1 MEEDQISKLVSVL
14 DELFKTE
21 NMAGNY
27 QLQNLLAKQ
36 QFVRISDLPSF
47 PVVSE
52 ITADTNLI
60 LEAIKQIPS
69 RVTFN
74 EEENFVLPK
83 IPHHRTTLIL
93 RDLPENATL
102 EEVKQLLSSKECGL
116 IKEVRADVNRTWFIS
131 FANEEE
137 CMKSAIWIQTK
148 AKFRGQSVRCRIKSE
163 HNQKSFFNSHN
174 SNQRF
179 VPPGGSQGSSFP
191 DPAVAYYGPS
201 KGNLPPNPAQRMN
214 YPPAAMMDDFRRRL
228 KTSYHQPPTAGE
240 ANMLHIS
247 HQTQT
252 SVRITA
258 HMKQQFASHISF
270 PPSRQQL
277 APHTSLPSRQLAA
290 ARAAQQK
297 SRMHH
302 YAHQHHY
309 MNQLAHAQQHQR
321 SAVLNGDPRLRNG
334 DPRLQSSTMR
344 LPQTTNAGA
353 YPSPPRRV
361 APRYPSGITESVLS
375 SLGDVPKEKYSRETK
390 LPSSNRMFSTP
401 PYISYNKRY
410 QKQHALSVQHP
421 QNKVPSAPPPPPNNV
436 QKVIEEAKLH
446 NAKQISAPSS
456 SNKIDLLFT
465 RAKEM
470 QPEMQDCTAIEKQII
485 KDHQQQQAKAV
496 KKLKQP
502 VVAKKKQLKINGGG
516 NNVTATTKKEQ
527 HEERSSSV
535 SLLAH
540 NLVSG
545 QTRKKRTRF
554 DQLVSN
560 LKKSIDEQEQVKQM
574 EKKLEISD
582 KPLAVSDPGFLE
594 FVNQQLRGPT
604 YEERNQNKPNAHK
617 KKTKIQEAPRNYDEQ
632 VDYDGIFKLV
642 NKQTFELV
650 INRFMD
656 NSPDGIS
663 PPEALMDERNSCLRT
678 NVPHFNFVVT
688 EDKDEDAV
696 SHSQKI
702 DFSVPV
708 AESTPQL
715 NLKKQ
720 LGTYTYSDAYF

>member
-214 YPPAAMMDDFRRRL
+214 YPPAAMMDD
-228 KTSYHQPPTAGE
+228 
-240 ANMLHIS
+240 
-247 HQTQT
+247 
-252 SVRITA
+252 
-258 HMKQQFASHISF
+258 
-270 PPSRQQL
+270 
-277 APHTSLPSRQLAA
+277 
-290 ARAAQQK
+290 
-297 SRMHH
+297 
-302 YAHQHHY
+302 
-309 MNQLAHAQQHQR
+309 
-321 SAVLNGDPRLRNG
+321 
-334 DPRLQSSTMR
+334 
-344 LPQTTNAGA
+344 
-353 YPSPPRRV
+353 
-361 APRYPSGITESVLS
+361 
-375 SLGDVPKEKYSRETK
+375 
-390 LPSSNRMFSTP
+390 
-401 PYISYNKRY
+401 
-410 QKQHALSVQHP
+410 
-421 QNKVPSAPPPPPNNV
+421 
-436 QKVIEEAKLH
+436 
-446 NAKQISAPSS
+446 
-456 SNKIDLLFT
+456 
-465 RAKEM
+465 
-470 QPEMQDCTAIEKQII
+470 
-485 KDHQQQQAKAV
+485 
-496 KKLKQP
+496 
-502 VVAKKKQLKINGGG
+502 
-516 NNVTATTKKEQ
+516 
-527 HEERSSSV
+527 
-535 SLLAH
+535 
-540 NLVSG
+540 
-545 QTRKKRTRF
+545 
-554 DQLVSN
+554 
-560 LKKSIDEQEQVKQM
+560 
-574 EKKLEISD
+574 
-582 KPLAVSDPGFLE
+582 LAVSDPGFLE

-688 EDKDEDAV
+688 EDKDEDA
-696 SHSQKI
+696 
-702 DFSVPV
+702 
-708 AESTPQL
+708 EME
-715 NLKKQ
+715 N
-720 LGTYTYSDAYF
+720 